1 MLSPRL
7 VRAAAPVAAVLLVA
21 SCAARVPAPSQVPAS
36 VPVAPAPLPPV
47 AVSEPAP
54 DPALEL
60 IDLSTRHFEAGQ
72 RELELGHLDA
82 AKTEFNRALEVLL
95 ESPFGGRTEPRIRDH
110 FDDLVN

>member
-7 VRAAAPVAAVLLVA
+7 VRTAASVAGGPLVP
-21 SCAARVPAPSQVPAS
+21 SCPARVPAPSQVPA
-36 VPVAPAPLPPV
+36 PVVAAAPLPPAPV
-47 AVSEPAP
+47 PKPAP

-95 ESPFGGRTEPRIRDH
+95 ESPFGGRTEPRIRD
-110 FDDLVN
+110 